1 MKPSILRLD
10 FLYKPIP
17 SRLPQGKSEQVE
29 KLRLAIL
36 DAHQKAVEKG
46 DPVYIDPVT
55 QRSVMTSAFLASR
68 ATCCTSGCRHCP
80 YEC

>member
-10 FLYKPIP
+10 FLFKPIP
-17 SRLPQGKSEQVE
+17 SRLPQGNSEHVAN
-29 KLRLAIL
+29 LRRAIL
-36 DAHQKAVEKG
+36 DAHQKAIEKG
-46 DPVYIDPVT
+46 YPVYIDPIT
-55 QRSVMTSAFLASR
+55 QRSVMTAAFLASR

>member
-10 FLYKPIP
+10 FLFKPIP
-17 SRLPQGKSEQVE
+17 SRLPQGNSEHVAN
-29 KLRLAIL
+29 LRRAIL
-36 DAHQKAVEKG
+36 DAHQNAVEKG
-46 DPVYIDPVT
+46 DPVYIDPIT
-55 QRSVMTSAFLASR
+55 QRSVMTAAFLASR